1 MPFIE
6 TFHGYLENTTDT
18 LLLIEACRNGLLPTV
33 TRRLFDNER
42 GVIKSGTIIVFNETE
57 TGIKRWT
64 DGLLWSPSRILGNF
78 LIYRELINREHKKIQ
93 TETKVDRR
101 ERALVGSLTRA
112 NTPYNFKENGLI
124 KKTIRILVNGTY
136 LHVISYYKLMDV
148 LNHTLPTPSISS
160 VFNNIRISSDL
171 LPHLHG
177 YSNHSLLLSASV
189 IQAKTQQNGLKRSMM
204 DEQEKSSRKKI
215 SLPRP
220 FDPPCIDNI
229 LYPNTNHLFHSKS
242 FQGYY

>member
-57 TGIKRWT
+57 TGSVLNKKLKVFISFLGIKRWT

-93 TETKVDRR
+93 TETKVDRH

-189 IQAKTQQNGLKRSMM
+189 IQAKTQQNGCK
-204 DEQEKSSRKKI
+204 
-215 SLPRP
+215 
-220 FDPPCIDNI
+220 
-229 LYPNTNHLFHSKS
+229 
-242 FQGYY
+242 